1 MKFPFFISI
10 RYILSNKDSRL
21 LNLISV
27 ITIIGI
33 ALGVATLVVALSVL
47 NGFGN
52 TLTQKITEFDSHI
65 QITSFKDE
73 LPNYDNYITNL
84 NLKLNDEADYIS
96 PYLSELAIISS
107 KNRKEGISIKG
118 ILAGPQIN
126 KLQSNIIKGK
136 IDFSQKNSL
145 IIGKTLAT
153 KLLVKVGD
161 KVTLFALK
169 NDQMPSINNL
179 PNIERF
185 VVSGIFE
192 SGMAEYDDLLGY
204 TDLTSAQNL
213 FFLQNE
219 INGIDVK
226 LKNISK
232 IDSLSYILRKEARFP
247 YRVRNIYET
256 HRNIFTWINLQKE
269 PIPIVLGLII
279 LVAVFNIISALLI
292 LVLEKTNAIGIL
304 KSLGA
309 KGKQIIKIFIYQGIY
324 LSVIGI
330 AAGNFLAWALMS
342 IQLKFNII
350 KVPSSVYFVT
360 RVPIQMTTEIFAL
373 VSIVT
378 FVLAFLASIIPS
390 YFASRINPVKALRF
404 D

>member
-96 PYLSELAIISS
+96 PYLSGLAIISS